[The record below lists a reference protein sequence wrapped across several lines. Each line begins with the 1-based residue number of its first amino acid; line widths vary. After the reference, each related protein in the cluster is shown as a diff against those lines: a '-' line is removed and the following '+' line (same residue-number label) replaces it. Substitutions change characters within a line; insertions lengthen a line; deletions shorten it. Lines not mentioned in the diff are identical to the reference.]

1 MKTAAVLFLLL
12 ITISLNG
19 QIINDEGL
27 QFRRAHVAAILG
39 ELDTQRIVSVTFGKS
54 FSTSKGSY
62 SVSTTY
68 RKDNNWAPMFSYPR
82 YRENPVA
89 STEGSLDLQCLN
101 ELLRVISFGDTSVN
115 TLWNPEIDTT
125 ALAAHLDS
133 LVTWRL
139 PPDEPAGTRQ
149 KVVAELLSNP
159 MRADTLTRRTVGNY
173 FTAQSQP
180 NRQRYG
186 NHYFIDVTFTG
197 DKGLRITRPIS
208 AREIM
213 FPVSF
218 WTMHL
223 GSRSFM
229 LQSDVPQECYEQ
241 NFGAMPQISDTR
253 TFALMLCGSYCY

>member
-1 MKTAAVLFLLL
+1 MKTATILCLLFVSA
-12 ITISLNG
+12 SLCG
-19 QIINDEGL
+19 QISRDDRL
-27 QFRRAHVAAILG
+27 QFRRTYVASILG
-39 ELDTQRIVSVTFGKS
+39 ELETQGIVSVTFGKA

-62 SVSTTY
+62 SVSAVY
-68 RKDNNWAPMFSYPR
+68 HKDNNWEPVFSHPR

-89 STEGSLDLQCLN
+89 PTQASLDLQCLSK
-101 ELLRVISFGDTSVN
+101 LLRVISFGDTSVN
-115 TLWNPEIDTT
+115 SLWNPEIDTL

-139 PPDEPAGTRQ
+139 PRDETITDKQR
-149 KVVAELLSNP
+149 VIAELLSNP

-173 FTAQSQP
+173 FSTQRQP
-180 NRQRYG
+180 DRQRYG
-186 NHYFIDVTFTG
+186 NHHFIDVSFSG
-197 DKGLRITRPIS
+197 GKGLRITRPIS

-223 GSRSFM
+223 GSRSFI

-241 NFGAMPQISDTR
+241 NFEAIPQISDTR
-253 TFALMLCGSYCY
+253 TFALMLCGSYYF